1 MKRILFIADHRPD
14 RSPGQRFRCEQY
26 FDVLRSRGFECD
38 LSYVLNAADDAVF
51 YRPGHWMRKAWVVC
65 KSFLVRQRDWRRR
78 KNYDVIFIF
87 RNCVLTGSLYFEKR
101 WAKSGIPIVFDFDDA
116 IWKNDTSEANRLF
129 AWLKK
134 PEKIQFTIAA
144 SACVLAGNDFL
155 KSYALQ
161 FNPNVMR
168 IPSTIDTERYRSV
181 TKVQTDEVLTIGW
194 SGSITT
200 IKHFNSAIPALLAI
214 KEKYRDK
221 VRFVVIGDPLY
232 RHPDLG
238 IIGQAWNA
246 ETEPEDLTGMDIGIM
261 PLPNDEWT
269 RGKCGLKGL
278 QYMAMGIPTIMSPV
292 GVNTEII
299 QHGVNGFLAD
309 TTEDWV
315 SFLSA
320 LIDDGDLRKRLGE
333 AASITVEERYSKNA
347 WKDSYVDVFDNL

>member
-26 FDVLRSRGFECD
+26 FDALRSNGFECE
-38 LSYVLNAADDAVF
+38 LSYVLNESDDAVF
-51 YRPGHWMRKAWVVC
+51 YRPGHLIRKAWVVC

-78 KNYDVIFIF
+78 KNYDIIFIF
-87 RNCVLTGSLYFEKR
+87 RNCVLTGSLYFEKK

-129 AWLKK
+129 AWLKR
-134 PEKIQFTIAA
+134 PEKIQFTIAS
-144 SACVLAGNDFL
+144 SARVLAGNDFL
-155 KSYALQ
+155 KAYALQ
-161 FNPNVMR
+161 FNPKVIR
-168 IPSTIDTERYRSV
+168 IPSTIDTARYGLVS
-181 TKVQTDEVLTIGW
+181 KVKSENVVTIGW

-214 KEKYRDK
+214 KAKYLDK

-232 RHPDLG
+232 RHPDLD

-246 ETEPEDLTGMDIGIM
+246 ATEPEDLASIDIGIM

-299 QHGVNGFLAD
+299 EHGVNGFLAD
-309 TTEDWV
+309 TTEEWV
-315 SFLSA
+315 NCLSV
-320 LIDDGDLRKRLGE
+320 LIEDEAMRKRLGE
-333 AASITVEERYSKNA
+333 AALSTVEERYSKNA
-347 WKDSYVDVFDNL
+347 WKDTYVRVFQEI